1 MQESLLMIRKERTGC
16 KELDTTELPSTHK
29 ERTEGTLEERGG
41 GHAERGNASRGLGY
55 RVFKA
60 RLFA

>member
-41 GHAERGNASRGLGY
+41 GHADNADEKYFLRGKGTI
-55 RVFKA
+55 K
-60 RLFA
+60 

>member
-1 MQESLLMIRKERTGC
+1 MIRKERTGC

-41 GHAERGNASRGLGY
+41 ATLREAMPLEGWGTEFLRQGY
-55 RVFKA
+55 
-60 RLFA
+60 LHNPGGC